1 MKSRFAEHR
10 PNVRERLVDKT
21 VCQKEV
27 FSHAMTKRTTII
39 ATAALLLL
47 AIIAV
52 LAYQIWHRNEI
63 SDRSAMLAAMPST
76 ASTIFFAD
84 LAELRQSPFLAQ
96 LYAWAPKPQI
106 DPEYAQFLRDTGF
119 DYERDLDRIAIASI
133 KTPQQSVLFAIADGR
148 FDRKKIVVYASQ
160 SGSHEKQAG
169 HEVFSIPITAPTTA
183 PGSATPAPSDSNAN
197 STALRDAAAKKI
209 SITFLSN
216 TRIAI
221 ATSSNL
227 GAFLTKPTTNQD
239 SADWRER
246 FDRLAGSPI
255 FAVLRQDAAPG
266 SALTL
271 HAPGGLQSPQL
282 ASLLDHLQW
291 ITIAGKPEGDHL
303 RVVTE
308 GESADDASARQ
319 LSDML
324 NGILLMAQAGLNGP
338 KIRAQLDPQSRDAY
352 LELLKTADVSR
363 IDRRETK
370 SVRLVFDLSP
380 RFLTAARTT
389 LPIAAPIAPQPAA
402 APRKK

>member
-1 MKSRFAEHR
+1 
-10 PNVRERLVDKT
+10 
-21 VCQKEV
+21 
-27 FSHAMTKRTTII
+27 MTKRTTILT
-39 ATAALLLL
+39 TAALLLL
-47 AIIAV
+47 AIVAL

-169 HEVFSIPITAPTTA
+169 HEVFCIPITA
-183 PGSATPAPSDSNAN
+183 PGSATSAPSDPNAN
-197 STALRDAAAKKI
+197 STALDDAAAKKI

-221 ATSSNL
+221 ATSPNL
-227 GAFLTKPTTNQD
+227 GAFLTKPATNQD
-239 SADWRER
+239 AADWRER

-266 SALTL
+266 TALTL

-291 ITIAGKPEGDHL
+291 ISAAGKPEGDHL

-308 GESADDASARQ
+308 GESADDGSARQ
-319 LSDML
+319 LADML
-324 NGILLMAQAGLNGP
+324 NGIFLMAQAGLNGP
-338 KIRAQLDPQSRDAY
+338 KTRSQLDPQSRDAY

-380 RFLTAARTT
+380 SFLTAARTT
-389 LPIAAPIAPQPAA
+389 LPIAAPIAPPPAA
-402 APRKK
+402 APRRK

>member
-1 MKSRFAEHR
+1 
-10 PNVRERLVDKT
+10 
-21 VCQKEV
+21 
-27 FSHAMTKRTTII
+27 MTKRTTII
-39 ATAALLLL
+39 AAAALLLL
-47 AIIAV
+47 AIVTV

-133 KTPQQSVLFAIADGR
+133 KTPQQPILFAIADGR

-183 PGSATPAPSDSNAN
+183 PGSATPAPNAN
-197 STALRDAAAKKI
+197 SAAPTDAAAKKI

-221 ATSSNL
+221 ATTPNL
-227 GAFLTKPTTNQD
+227 GAFLTKPATNQD
-239 SADWRER
+239 AADWRER

-266 SALTL
+266 TALTL

-291 ITIAGKPEGDHL
+291 ITLAGKPEGDHL

-308 GESADDASARQ
+308 GESADDGSARQ
-319 LSDML
+319 LADML

-338 KIRAQLDPQSRDAY
+338 KIRSQLDPQSRDAY
-352 LELLKTADVSR
+352 LEILKTADVSR

-380 RFLTAARTT
+380 SFLTAARTM
-389 LPIAAPIAPQPAA
+389 LPMAAPIAPPPAA